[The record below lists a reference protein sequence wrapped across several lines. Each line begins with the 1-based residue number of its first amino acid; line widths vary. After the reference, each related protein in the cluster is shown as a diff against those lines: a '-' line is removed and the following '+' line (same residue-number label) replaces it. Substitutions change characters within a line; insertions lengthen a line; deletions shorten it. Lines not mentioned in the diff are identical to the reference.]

1 MVVIRGQNVDFL
13 SAPLR
18 EGFPHDQ
25 ALATCSFAS
34 AAYCPIRTAKSLRF
48 AACARGGRMGGAAC
62 VRMRRRSRSPSPLCL
77 INVLP
82 TERCGGTPF
91 TCRLGARLPLPRSAA
106 RRSTP
111 LFWRT
116 ASLPATSATSSG
128 AAFGASRWRLCSP
141 NTSSWRRAMRRLL
154 RRRSGGFRSLR
165 PLSQEGARV
174 RAARG
179 RSAVVAGV
187 DARRLARP
195 AGERRPH
202 RPGSAHG
209 RTRSAQRKR
218 ADRPQDRSS
227 QALGVRGPWWRR
239 RGVSS
244 EGGFE
249 RAVEELT
256 SDDEGSRPVRARLLI
271 DLGLFA
277 DGSPGGIT
285 P

>member
-1 MVVIRGQNVDFL
+1 MRADASAVAIPLSSLSDQRSSDGAVRWYAVHVPAGREASFAEKCRKALDPALLEDCIAPRYERYVKRGGVWRIET
-13 SAPLR
+13 APLFAEYVFVATR
-18 EGFPHDQ
+18 DAE
-25 ALATCSFAS
+25 ALAKALGRLSFA
-34 AAYCPIRTAKSLRF
+34 APIVGR
-48 AACARGGRMGGAAC
+48 RG
-62 VRMRRRSRSPSPLCL
+62 
-77 INVLP
+77 
-82 TERCGGTPF
+82 
-91 TCRLGARLPLPRSAA
+91 
-106 RRSTP
+106 
-111 LFWRT
+111 
-116 ASLPATSATSSG
+116 
-128 AAFGASRWRLCSP
+128 
-141 NTSSWRRAMRRLL
+141 
-154 RRRSGGFRSLR
+154 
-165 PLSQEGARV
+165 RV

-195 AGERRPH
+195 TGERGPH

-227 QALGVRGPWWRR
+227 QALGVRGPWRRR

-277 DGSPGGIT
+277 GGSPGGIA